1 MSQTRAWHNQGQR
14 RKRGQRPRS
23 RRLRSLAGD
32 TVVVAIEVSGIPRV
46 APIQRC
52 HPGRPGLGA
61 VGITCARSRRCWCRC
76 RRRRRGRGRC
86 SRRRSGGRWRGRGWR
101 CRRRRRGRAGRSH
114 GRRGLLGRG
123 GVSGHALLAA
133 APGARLLRAVRE
145 VADQPQDDE
154 GRGSQLSVFAAVV
167 ITWSR
172 RRFAPVR
179 RSLGRPDAVTR
190 GGGSPGMPGGQ
201 AAAGRTRWPSEP

>member
-32 TVVVAIEVSGIPRV
+32 TVVVAIEVRGVPRV

-76 RRRRRGRGRC
+76 RRGRGRRRGGGGAVVGGAVVGGAVVGGAVVRVVVVVV
-86 SRRRSGGRWRGRGWR
+86 GGRTVVEGFSVVAVSAATRSSLRGPVLD
-101 CRRRRRGRAGRSH
+101 SS
-114 GRRGLLGRG
+114 
-123 GVSGHALLAA
+123 V
-133 APGARLLRAVRE
+133 
-145 VADQPQDDE
+145 
-154 GRGSQLSVFAAVV
+154 LSVFAAVV

-190 GGGSPGMPGGQ
+190 GEGSPGMPGGQ